1 MEVVKIMDK
10 LIKKAE
16 ALIEYEK
23 RTNPDIQHLNAS
35 HAPLIAQIISNYNL
49 KPALDGTVPNAKM
62 IFLGAPT
69 GAGKDTLVRK
79 ITADNPDDNFVILNM
94 DMFRHYHREITGSND
109 YISDRNFA
117 KATNQTS
124 YELYY
129 IIQELILREFP
140 GTSVIVTGT
149 MRDFDWVKEIVN
161 RYKTDQKTNYDISLV
176 TLAVPIKESA
186 ISIFE
191 RYLRLVDE
199 RDLDDSSP
207 LRYTDLEYHNDTVHK
222 FASNVHLIEDDL
234 HQNPDNRLFNS
245 IKVYRRNKDIF
256 DLSEDTLVYDSKK
269 PDPNKC
275 AHAHIFTIMNSEPNI
290 TRERVSGLLDIVKR
304 NAEYLKRQGLYESIP
319 KDIESI
325 VVRSDKDHTDVSK

>member
-1 MEVVKIMDK
+1 MDN
-10 LIKKAE
+10 LIKKVE

-49 KPALDGTVPNAKM
+49 KPEVPGVIPSAKM

-79 ITADNPDDNFVILNM
+79 LTADNQDENFVILNM
-94 DMFRHYHREITGSND
+94 DMFRHYHREITGSSD
-109 YISDRNFA
+109 YISDKNYA

-149 MRDFDWVKEIVN
+149 MRDLDWVKDIVK
-161 RYKTDQKTNYDISLV
+161 RYKTDPKTKYDLSLV

-199 RDLDDSSP
+199 RDLSSAVP

-222 FASNVHLIEDDL
+222 FAENVRLLEDNY
-234 HQNPDNRLFNS
+234 HQDPAGRYFDS

-256 DLSEDTLVYDSKK
+256 DISEDTLIYDSKK
-269 PDPNKC
+269 PDPAKC
-275 AHAHIFTIMNSEPNI
+275 AHAHIASIMNSEPNI
-290 TRERVSGLLDIVKR
+290 TRERIAGILDVIKRNGDYLKSQGLLD
-304 NAEYLKRQGLYESIP
+304 SIP

-325 VVRSDKDHTDVSK
+325 VVKADKDHSDVQK

>member
-1 MEVVKIMDK
+1 MDK
-10 LIKKAE
+10 LIEKTK

-23 RTNPDIQHLNAS
+23 RTNPDIQHLNSS
-35 HAPLIAQIISNYNL
+35 HAALIAQIVSNYNL
-49 KPALDGTVPNAKM
+49 TPETPGTIPTAKM

-79 ITADNPDDNFVILNM
+79 LTAEHPEDNFVILNM

-109 YISDRNFA
+109 YISDKNYAR
-117 KATNQTS
+117 ATNQTS

-149 MRDFDWVKEIVN
+149 MRDFDWVQEIVN
-161 RYKTDQKTNYDISLV
+161 RYKSDPKTKYDISLV

-199 RDLDDSSP
+199 RDSNSSAP

-222 FASNVHLIEDDL
+222 FSNNIHLIEDDY
-234 HQNPDNRLFNS
+234 HQNPTNRLFNS
-245 IKVYRRNKDIF
+245 IKVYRRNQDIF
-256 DLSEDTLVYDSKK
+256 DVSEDTLIYDTKH

-275 AHAHIFTIMNSEPNI
+275 AYAHILGIMNSEPNI
-290 TRERVSGLLDIVKR
+290 TRERIAGLLDVVKR
-304 NAEYLKRQGLYESIP
+304 NSEYLKAQNLYESIP

-325 VVRSDKDHTDVSK
+325 VVKSSKDYSEATK

>member
-1 MEVVKIMDK
+1 MDK
-10 LIKKAE
+10 LIKKVE

-23 RTNPDIQHLNAS
+23 RTNPDIQHLNSS

-49 KPALDGTVPNAKM
+49 TPEVPGVIPSAKM

-69 GAGKDTLVRK
+69 GSGKDTLVRK
-79 ITADNPDDNFVILNM
+79 LTADHKDEDFVVLNM
-94 DMFRHYHREITGSND
+94 DMFRHYHREITGSSA
-109 YISDRNFA
+109 YISDKNYA

-149 MRDFDWVKEIVN
+149 MRDLDWVKEIVT
-161 RYKTDQKTNYDISLV
+161 RYKQEPKTNYDVSLV

-186 ISIFE
+186 LSIFE
-191 RYLRLVDE
+191 RYLRLVDK
-199 RDLDDSSP
+199 RDLNPGVP
-207 LRYTDLEYHNDTVHK
+207 LRYTDLDYHNDTVHK
-222 FASNVHLIEDDL
+222 FAENVRFFEDNL
-234 HQNPDNRLFNS
+234 HQDPKNSYFDS

-256 DLSEDTLVYDSKK
+256 DISEDTLLYDSQK
-269 PDPNKC
+269 PDPTKC
-275 AHAHIFTIMNSEPNI
+275 AHAHIFSIMNAAPSI
-290 TRERVSGLLDIVKR
+290 TKERITAILEIIKRNSDYLRSQGLLD
-304 NAEYLKRQGLYESIP
+304 SIP

-325 VVRSDKDHTDVSK
+325 VVKDDRDHSDVLK

>member
-1 MEVVKIMDK
+1 MEVVKTMDK
-10 LIKKAE
+10 LIKKTE
-16 ALIEYEK
+16 SLIEYEK
-23 RTNPDIQHLNAS
+23 RTNPDIQHLTAA

-49 KPALDGTVPNAKM
+49 VPQNDGTVPHAKM

-94 DMFRHYHREITGSND
+94 DMFRHYHGEITGSND
-109 YISDRNFA
+109 YISDKNFA

-149 MRDFDWVKEIVN
+149 MRDFDWVQEIVD
-161 RYKTDQKTNYDISLV
+161 RYKKDPLTKYDISLV

-199 RDLDDSSP
+199 RDTNSNEP
-207 LRYTDLEYHNDTVHK
+207 LRYTELSYHNDTVHK
-222 FASNVHLIEDDL
+222 FAANMRLIEDDL
-234 HQNPDNRLFNS
+234 HQNPNSLFSS

-269 PDPNKC
+269 PDPAKC

-290 TRERVSGLLDIVKR
+290 TRERVASLLDIVHK
-304 NAEYLKRQGLYESIP
+304 NSDYLKSQGLYESIP

-325 VVRSDKDHTDVSK
+325 VVRQDKDHSDVLK

>member
-1 MEVVKIMDK
+1 MDN
-10 LIKKAE
+10 LIKKVE

-23 RTNPDIQHLNAS
+23 STNPDIQHLKVS

-49 KPALDGTVPNAKM
+49 KPEVPGTIPHAKM

-79 ITADNPDDNFVILNM
+79 LTSDNPDENFVILNM
-94 DMFRHYHREITGSND
+94 DIFRHYHREITGSND
-109 YISDRNFA
+109 YISDKNYA

-149 MRDFDWVKEIVN
+149 MRDLDWVKEIVE
-161 RYKTDQKTNYDISLV
+161 RYRTDPKTKYDLSLV

-191 RYLRLVDE
+191 RYLRMVDK
-199 RDLDDSSP
+199 RDVNSNTP

-222 FASNVHLIEDDL
+222 FSENIRLIEENL
-234 HQNPDNRLFNS
+234 HQDPAHKLFDS

-256 DLSEDTLVYDSKK
+256 DISEDTLIYNSKK
-269 PDPNKC
+269 PTPEKC
-275 AHAHIFTIMNSEPNI
+275 AYGHIFSIMNSDPHI
-290 TRERVSGLLDIVKR
+290 TRERIAGILEVIKR
-304 NAEYLKRQGLYESIP
+304 NEEYLRKQGLYESIP

-325 VVRSDKDHTDVSK
+325 VIKSDKDHSDVSK

>member
-1 MEVVKIMDK
+1 MEVVKIMDN
-10 LIKKAE
+10 LIKKVE
-16 ALIEYEK
+16 SLIEYEK
-23 RTNPDIQHLNAS
+23 RTNPDIQHLNTS

-49 KPALDGTVPNAKM
+49 VQAPSGTVPQAKM

-79 ITADNPDDNFVILNM
+79 ITADNPDVDFVILNM

-109 YISDRNFA
+109 YISDKNFA

-149 MRDFDWVKEIVN
+149 MRDLDWVKEIVN
-161 RYKTDQKTNYDISLV
+161 RYKNDSKTNYDISLV

-191 RYLRLVDE
+191 RYLRFVDE
-199 RDLDDSSP
+199 RDLDSQEP

-222 FASNVHLIEDDL
+222 FASNVHFIEDDL
-234 HQNPDNRLFNS
+234 HQNPDHLFNS

-275 AHAHIFTIMNSEPNI
+275 AHAHIFTIMNSEADI
-290 TRERVSGLLDIVKR
+290 TRERVSSLLDIVKR
-304 NAEYLKRQGLYESIP
+304 NSEYLKAQNLYESIP

-325 VVRSDKDHTDVSK
+325 VVRPDKDHTDVLK

>member
-1 MEVVKIMDK
+1 MDK
-10 LIKKAE
+10 LIKKVE
-16 ALIEYEK
+16 ALIKYEK
-23 RTNPDIQHLNAS
+23 RTNPDIQHLNVS

-49 KPALDGTVPNAKM
+49 KPEVPGTIPNAKM

-79 ITADNPDDNFVILNM
+79 LTADNKEDDFVILNM
-94 DMFRHYHREITGSND
+94 DMFRHYHREITGSKD
-109 YISDRNFA
+109 FISDKNYA

-149 MRDFDWVKEIVN
+149 MRDLDWVKEIVT
-161 RYKTDQKTNYDISLV
+161 RYKEDPKTNYDISLV

-199 RDLDDSSP
+199 RDLNSKVP
-207 LRYTDLEYHNDTVHK
+207 LRYTGLEYHNDTVHK
-222 FASNVHLIEDDL
+222 FAENVRFFEDNL
-234 HQNPDNRLFNS
+234 HQEPTNS
-245 IKVYRRNKDIF
+245 YFDSIRVYRRNKDIF
-256 DLSEDTLVYDSKK
+256 DISEDTLIYDSKK
-269 PDPNKC
+269 PDPAKC
-275 AHAHIFTIMNSEPNI
+275 AHAHIFSIMNAAPNI
-290 TRERVSGLLDIVKR
+290 TRERIAGILEIIKRNSDYLKSQGLLD
-304 NAEYLKRQGLYESIP
+304 SIP

-325 VVRSDKDHTDVSK
+325 VVKSDKEHSDTLK

>member
-1 MEVVKIMDK
+1 MDN
-10 LIKKAE
+10 LIKKVE
-16 ALIEYEK
+16 ALIEDEK

-49 KPALDGTVPNAKM
+49 KPKVPGVIPSAKM

-79 ITADNPDDNFVILNM
+79 LTADNQEEDFVILNM
-94 DMFRHYHREITGSND
+94 DMFRHYHREITGSSD
-109 YISDRNFA
+109 YILDKNYA
-117 KATNQTS
+117 KITNQTS

-149 MRDFDWVKEIVN
+149 MRDLDWVKDIVK
-161 RYKTDQKTNYDISLV
+161 RYKTDPKTKYDLSLV

-186 ISIFE
+186 LSIFE

-199 RDLDDSSP
+199 RDLSLAVP

-222 FASNVHLIEDDL
+222 FAKNVRLLEDNY
-234 HQNPDNRLFNS
+234 HQDPANRYFDS

-256 DLSEDTLVYDSKK
+256 DISEDTLIYDSKK
-269 PDPNKC
+269 PDPAKC
-275 AHAHIFTIMNSEPNI
+275 AHAHIASIMNSDPNI
-290 TRERVSGLLDIVKR
+290 SRQRVVGILEIIKRNSDYLRAQELLD
-304 NAEYLKRQGLYESIP
+304 SIP

-325 VVRSDKDHTDVSK
+325 VVKSDKSHSDVLK

>member
-1 MEVVKIMDK
+1 MEIEKKMDN

-16 ALIEYEK
+16 SLIEYERK
-23 RTNPDIQHLNAS
+23 INPDIQHLTAA

-49 KPALDGTVPNAKM
+49 TPKEPGVVPSAKM

-79 ITADNPDDNFVILNM
+79 ILVDNPDNNFVILNM
-94 DMFRHYHREITGSND
+94 DMFRHYYKEITGSND
-109 YISDRNFA
+109 YISDKNFA

-140 GTSVIVTGT
+140 GTSVIITGT
-149 MRDFDWVKEIVN
+149 MRDMDWVKEIVH
-161 RYKTDQKTNYDISLV
+161 RYKTDPNTNYEISLS

-199 RDLDDSSP
+199 RDRSSDEP
-207 LRYTDLEYHNDTVHK
+207 LRYTELSYHNDTVHK
-222 FASNVHLIEDDL
+222 FASNIRLIEDDL
-234 HQNPDNRLFNS
+234 HQNPNSMFSS

-256 DLSEDTLVYDSKK
+256 DLSENTLIYDSKN
-269 PDPNKC
+269 PDPEKC
-275 AHAHIFTIMNSEPNI
+275 AYAHIFTIMHSEPNI
-290 TRERVSGLLDIVKR
+290 SKERIRSLLDIVKQ
-304 NAEYLKRQGLYESIP
+304 NADYLKSQDLFESIP
-319 KDIESI
+319 SDIESI
-325 VVRSDKDHTDVSK
+325 VVNPNKDHNDVTK